1 MPQAQKKKENP
12 CITLWSSLV
21 AQQVKDLALLLLVA
35 QVAAVVAVWSL
46 ALELLRAIGVAKKN
60 K

>member
-1 MPQAQKKKENP
+1 MN
-12 CITLWSSLV
+12 TWSFLV